1 MPVALCLPSININDM
16 AEKNRFATGFFPL
29 SSGFLNT
36 GYGGFRVNK
45 ADLNS
50 SEMFK
55 PLVADKEP
63 ETPKTPEAPTYGG
76 EPLPEGVK
84 ELDDLRRIFMG
95 TPEEQRERARI
106 STDEAVRRTQA
117 LMPYQ
122 QYAGDYATQR
132 ALGASQQFLRSKMQE
147 QKLLDAFRQTLPTT
161 RQMIASA
168 RQEQSSAA
176 SRDLVSEAQAMAL
189 QSAAARDFATA
200 GLGYNRYLGG

>member
-1 MPVALCLPSININDM
+1 M
-16 AEKNRFATGFFPL
+16 AEQTSFNPNFMPF
-29 SSGFLNT
+29 SSGYLNT
-36 GYGGFRVNK
+36 GFGGFRRNK
-45 ADLNS
+45 TDLDYTDFFQQPKVS
-50 SEMFK
+50 GKSD
-55 PLVADKEP
+55 AP
-63 ETPKTPEAPTYGG
+63 ETPETPEAPTYGG
-76 EPLPEGVK
+76 NPLPK
-84 ELDDLRRIFMG
+84 DIQDLKNFRDLFQI
-95 TPEEQRERARI
+95 TPEEYKQRSDIDLEQAI
-106 STDEAVRRTQA
+106 KRTQA

-122 QYAGDYATQR
+122 QYAGDVATQR

-161 RQMIASA
+161 RQAIASA